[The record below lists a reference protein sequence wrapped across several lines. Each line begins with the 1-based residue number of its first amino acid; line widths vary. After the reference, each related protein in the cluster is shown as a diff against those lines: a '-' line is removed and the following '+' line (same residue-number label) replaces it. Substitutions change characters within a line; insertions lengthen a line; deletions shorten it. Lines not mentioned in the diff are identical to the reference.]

1 MLFVQV
7 FRARSS
13 ACIDY
18 IIACA
23 GCHAPELI
31 AATKFK
37 TTKIN
42 FGGLFGLSTK
52 ITHSTV
58 NNEEEEG
65 KGRNVKRPRERLKFL
80 NFPTVVALL
89 SLVHVQW
96 CNAHGANRPDAK
108 RVSNFFNRHEK
119 LVTV

>member
-1 MLFVQV
+1 M
-7 FRARSS
+7 
-13 ACIDY
+13 CIDY

-52 ITHSTV
+52 IICYTV
-58 NNEEEEG
+58 WHFEPHPPIALIR
-65 KGRNVKRPRERLKFL
+65 GRGLGDFEVRS
-80 NFPTVVALL
+80 LL
-89 SLVHVQW
+89 SSTLYW
-96 CNAHGANRPDAK
+96 
-108 RVSNFFNRHEK
+108 FEI
-119 LVTV
+119 